1 VAWGGSMTL
10 EEIGLIQRLKEGNYQ
25 VIDRDTAKSQ
35 EERFSLMRQALLSD
49 VYLASVNAMSE
60 DGIMVNIDGRGNRI
74 SAIAF
79 GPKT

>member
-35 EERFSLMRQALLSD
+35 EERFFPD
-49 VYLASVNAMSE
+49 ASGAAQRCV
-60 DGIMVNIDGRGNRI
+60 
-74 SAIAF
+74 F
-79 GPKT
+79 GERECDE